1 MRFIHTSDWHLG
13 RSLHGRKR
21 YDEFAGFLDWL
32 GSAIETERVEALL
45 VAGDVFDTTT
55 PSNRAQELYYGFLG
69 RVAQLGCCRHVVV
82 VGGNHD
88 SPSFLNAPREMLRA
102 FNVHVVGA
110 VTGNPDDEVIVLS
123 DIDKRPQAI
132 VCAVPYLRDTDIRKV
147 EPGETLADKNAKLI
161 DGIRKHYADV
171 CAAVRQRQDCLRRE
185 GYGDVPII
193 GMGHLFTAGGQ
204 VSEGDGV
211 RELYVGSLAHVGND
225 VFLPCLNYVALGH
238 LHGAQCVGGSR
249 HVRYCGS
256 PIAMGYGEAGQDK
269 KVLLVELA
277 GDQKPVV
284 SELVVPC
291 FKVLE
296 RVSGTLEEILGRI
309 EQLKREES
317 SAWLEVEYTDLDA
330 GANLRETIEEAVKG
344 TSMELLQVKTRRTY
358 DRVLHREHERE
369 TLDDLNVSDV
379 FERCLDEYEIASE
392 EREELKAAYSEIVRT
407 INEEDINAE

>member
-1 MRFIHTSDWHLG
+1 MRFLHTSDWHLG

-32 GSAIETERVEALL
+32 GSAIETELVEALL

-69 RVAQLGCCRHVVV
+69 RVARSGCCRHVVV

-132 VCAVPYLRDTDIRKV
+132 VCAVPYLRDADIRKV
-147 EPGETLADKNAKLI
+147 EPGETLDDKNAKLL
-161 DGIRKHYADV
+161 DGIRTHYAAV
-171 CAAVRQRQDCLRRE
+171 CAAAQQRQDCLRRE

-193 GMGHLFTAGGQ
+193 AMGHLFTAGGQ

-238 LHGAQCVGGSR
+238 LHSAQCVGGSR
-249 HVRYCGS
+249 HIRYCGS

-407 INEEDINAE
+407 IHEEDVNAE